1 MFSQDKTTPVNADN
15 TNAIQITTNP
25 VSYDQTKHTKHIDV
39 DSHTIKKASD
49 DHVITLSSCVNG
61 SSDLHISLDKDSA
74 SIPHS
79 QIVVPGLS

>member
-1 MFSQDKTTPVNADN
+1 MFSQDKPTPVNADN
-15 TNAIQITTNP
+15 TSAFLITTNP
-25 VSYDQTKHTKHIDV
+25 VSYEQTKHIDV
-39 DSHTIKKASD
+39 DSHSIKKASD

-61 SSDLHISLDKDSA
+61 SSDLHIRLDTDSA